1 MKRFINQAWLSF
13 KIRYAAISFE
23 EFLLLESLYPLITLA
38 FYCILAAYS
47 FNTNN
52 LAKWVVGNSFLL
64 CTNICIFALGSA
76 FDEERYT
83 GRIRSIIISPVSKL
97 LIVLEKGFF
106 PAIISVITVFF
117 GFMIGSLIFN
127 VDFTSIN
134 LWLFLFVIIVGMF
147 SMTGFSLF
155 LSSFGLITDSMHFIL
170 NLVANILIIFSGAN
184 FPITQLPQTLQV
196 ISKII
201 PLTRSIESANMLF
214 GGYDTYKFVWL
225 LLEEMLVGIIF
236 YVISY
241 FVIKIAEKT
250 AKKNATLEL
259 F

>member
-13 KIRYAAISFE
+13 KTKYAVISFE
-23 EFLLLESLYPLITLA
+23 EFLFMETLYPLITLA

-47 FNTNN
+47 FKTSN
-52 LAKWVVGNSFLL
+52 LTRWVVGNSFLL
-64 CTNICIFALGSA
+64 CTNMCIFSLGIA
-76 FDEERYT
+76 FDGERFS
-83 GRIRSIIISPVSKL
+83 GRIRSIIISPVNKL

-106 PAIISVITVFF
+106 PAIVSVITVFF
-117 GFMIGSLIFN
+117 GFMIGSLIFG

-134 LWLFLFVIIVGMF
+134 LGLFLIVIIVGMF

-184 FPITQLPQTLQV
+184 FPISQLPEALQI

-201 PLTRSIESANMLF
+201 PLTRSIEAANMLF
-214 GGYDTYKFVWL
+214 VGYDTSKFIML
-225 LLEEMLVGIIF
+225 LLTEILIGIVF
-236 YVISY
+236 YIISY
-241 FVIKIAEKT
+241 FIIQIAEKI